1 MAYDHRIKR
10 SAIREGLNLISISLT
25 MIMAGTGE
33 VNTFRRLRYAYG
45 MYNHPIRYGSHVAT
59 HMSIGILFLGGG
71 RYTLGTSDA
80 AIASM
85 VAAFYPRFA
94 HLSSDNKSYLQ
105 AYRHLWV
112 LAVEPR
118 CLVARDVDSREMV
131 YVPVKLKI
139 KQKKETGN
147 VHLIAP
153 TLIPEV
159 ERVLS
164 IRVDT
169 PRYWPFYMDI
179 ANSQRHRESL
189 LRSQTLFVKRRT
201 AFLSYEEDPKGSRSL
216 FVRSGSSSGDAATLD
231 FPRATDVKAHPA
243 SDLHDFIASSSNN
256 PLFLAFA
263 DRFCKDDGETPEE
276 RQFQSY
282 CHAALLDCIVQ
293 DKPQTLQSL
302 LSVYHMRTRSPESAY
317 FTLCLQDLRFAADFY
332 SKIYERRFSGRSENN
347 ARPPL
352 VRENTLSGTLYFL
365 DTRLD
370 TVRTTEAFHA
380 ALGRYA
386 RGEDMGEEEAGTAG
400 WTVSRYLS
408 WYLQRNSVPASTVL
422 VALRKLARET
432 HQQAM
437 SLLPTSRG
445 QLSTEVLD
453 QGLKELLHVT
463 GTQMS
468 TTVGSGWTI
477 RSLDEVI
484 AAWGSG

>member
-1 MAYDHRIKR
+1 
-10 SAIREGLNLISISLT
+10 
-25 MIMAGTGE
+25 
-33 VNTFRRLRYAYG
+33 

-94 HLSSDNKSYLQ
+94 QLSSDNKSYLQ

-118 CLVARDVDSREMV
+118 CLVARDVDSRELV
-131 YVPVKLKI
+131 YVPVKLKL
-139 KQKKETGN
+139 KQNKETGN

-153 TLIPEV
+153 TLVPEV

-179 ANSQRHRESL
+179 ANSTRHRESL

-201 AFLSYEEDPKGSRSL
+201 AFLSYAEDPKGSRSL

-256 PLFLAFA
+256 PVFLAFA
-263 DRFCKDDGETPEE
+263 DRFCKDDGETEAE

-293 DKPQTLQSL
+293 DKPQTLQTL
-302 LSVYHMRTRSPESAY
+302 LSVYHVRTLPPGSAY
-317 FTLCLQDLRFAADFY
+317 FTLRLQDLRFAADFY
-332 SKIYERRFSGRSENN
+332 SKIYERRFSGRAENN

-352 VRENTLSGTLYFL
+352 VRENTLSGTLHVL
-365 DTRLD
+365 DARLD
-370 TVRTTEAFHA
+370 GVRAGEAFRA
-380 ALGRYA
+380 CLARYA
-386 RGEDMGEEEAGTAG
+386 RGEEIAEGGDGDGDTA
-400 WTVSRYLS
+400 SRHLS
-408 WYLQRNSVPASTVL
+408 WYLQRNSVPAASVL
-422 VALRKLARET
+422 AALRKLAQET
-432 HQQAM
+432 HQHAM
-437 SLLPTSRG
+437 ALPPTSKGPVR
-445 QLSTEVLD
+445 TEVLD
-453 QGLKELLHVT
+453 VGLKELLHVT

-468 TTVGSGWTI
+468 TTIGSGWTI

-484 AAWGSG
+484 AAWRSG